1 MAVRRIPVAAL
12 LLGACA
18 TACGQDPVPVL
29 PPAARLA
36 PAPGPVII
44 DPVNPAIPPLI
55 IPQPPAA
62 PCKPCLPCHTEY
74 QPSHVYLPEA
84 NPDYGAGGCDG
95 EFRSCRRAW
104 LSLAFFLGCSQNLG
118 DIDRGLECGLRAGG
132 GYWFDD
138 TKTTG
143 LDVSILSVHQPHHEI
158 FFDTLVNSPLTITTA
173 DANFRLE
180 LLNFDRYRI
189 DGLVGYRYA
198 QLHEQL
204 FLHSLDGFAANDNTR
219 NRIQAAQLGVVGTY
233 KFGGYFC
240 EILGKLGVG
249 RDSESITL
257 NGLRFTDSV
266 MTVIPELGARVGYQL
281 GEGVYGTLGYSFL
294 YLSKVARPGQGD
306 SDFYIHGF
314 TIGMECRF

>member
-1 MAVRRIPVAAL
+1 MGIRRIPVAAL
-12 LLGACA
+12 LLGAYA
-18 TACGQDPVPVL
+18 AASGQDTVL

-44 DPVNPAIPPLI
+44 EPVDPTIPPLV
-55 IPQPPAA
+55 IPQPA
-62 PCKPCLPCHTEY
+62 PVPRKPCLPCHTEY

-95 EFRSCRRAW
+95 ECRDCRRARVS
-104 LSLAFFLGCSQNLG
+104 LSFFLGCSQNLG
-118 DIDRGLECGLRAGG
+118 DIDRGLECGLQAGG

-143 LDVSILSVHQPHHEI
+143 LDVSLLNVHVPHHET
-158 FFDTLVNSPLTITTA
+158 FFDTYVNSPLTVTTA

-180 LLNFDRYRI
+180 LLTHERYRL

-204 FLHSLDGFAANDNTR
+204 FLHSLDGFAADDNTR
-219 NRIQAAQLGVVGTY
+219 NRIQAAQIGVIGTY

-240 EILGKLGVG
+240 EVLGKLGLG

-266 MTVIPELGARVGYQL
+266 MTVIPEFGARVGYQL
-281 GEGVYGTLGYSFL
+281 GEGVYGTFGYSFL

-306 SDFYIHGF
+306 TDFYIHGF
-314 TIGMECRF
+314 TIGVECRF